1 MNNVIQYLLHSA
13 GTHPD
18 KIAFEDESRSITF
31 GELKKASISVAASI
45 HKILG
50 DTINQPIAIYMEKSV
65 ECIVAAMGIVYSGN
79 FYTPIDKNSP
89 QERINKILSTLEP
102 VAIIYDQAEGVLSGD
117 WENLILD
124 ETMDDAVDEQWYR
137 KVCDSDPVYV
147 LFTSGST
154 GTPKGVVISHR
165 GVIDYAEWLASKFC
179 FDEETIF
186 GNQAPFYFDNSV
198 LDIYSTLRN
207 ASTMHIIPES
217 YFVFTGKLAD
227 YLQNKKINTIFW
239 VPSALITFGNSEA
252 FNKMEFPYLKK
263 ILFCGEV
270 MPNKCLNMLRKKM
283 PDVLYA
289 NLYGP
294 TEITDVCSYYIVDR
308 EFADDDSLP
317 IGFPCENTQII
328 VLNEENKLVQ
338 QDEIGELCVKG
349 SCLSMGYYKNPEKSR
364 DAFVQNPLND
374 KYAERIYRT
383 GDLVRYNEFGEL
395 MYVGRKDYQIKH
407 QGHRI
412 ELGEIETAT
421 GAVAGVKK
429 SCALYNDVQKK
440 IVLFCEGDKTLV
452 TEKEIYKELKQ
463 KVPHYMLPAKINLV
477 EELPLNVNGKIDR
490 VKLKEEI

>member
-1 MNNVIQYLLHSA
+1 MS
-13 GTHPD
+13 
-18 KIAFEDESRSITF
+18 K
-31 GELKKASISVAASI
+31 
-45 HKILG
+45 
-50 DTINQPIAIYMEKSV
+50 
-65 ECIVAAMGIVYSGN
+65 
-79 FYTPIDKNSP
+79 
-89 QERINKILSTLEP
+89 
-102 VAIIYDQAEGVLSGD
+102 
-117 WENLILD
+117 
-124 ETMDDAVDEQWYR
+124 
-137 KVCDSDPVYV
+137 YV
-147 LFTSGST
+147 T
-154 GTPKGVVISHR
+154 
-165 GVIDYAEWLASKFC
+165 
-179 FDEETIF
+179 
-186 GNQAPFYFDNSV
+186 
-198 LDIYSTLRN
+198 
-207 ASTMHIIPES
+207 
-217 YFVFTGKLAD
+217 
-227 YLQNKKINTIFW
+227 
-239 VPSALITFGNSEA
+239 
-252 FNKMEFPYLKK
+252 
-263 ILFCGEV
+263 
-270 MPNKCLNMLRKKM
+270 KKM

-308 EFADDDSLP
+308 EFADDASLP

-328 VLNEENKLVQ
+328 VLNEENKPVQ
-338 QDEIGELCVKG
+338 QNEIGELCVKG

-412 ELGEIETAT
+412 ELGEIETAA

-463 KVPHYMLPAKINLV
+463 KVPHYMLPAKVNLV